1 VSASTSEPTSRSSQP
16 VDERLVKALAHP
28 LRQRILEVLNDK
40 IASPSDVAADLG
52 EKLGDVGYHVRVL
65 QECGAV
71 ELMRTEQRRGAVKHF
86 YRATARP
93 MLTDEQW
100 ARLPLSTRRE
110 LFGQTLDRLWR
121 HVGYAAQHH
130 GFDHPQAHVS
140 WSDFTLDEEGFQELV
155 SLLEKTLEETFAIQ
169 ANALARL
176 SEAGDD
182 AEEVHTE
189 LGIVHFLLSPADRAK
204 ADKQRAASGAKNAA
218 KRRPS

>member
-1 VSASTSEPTSRSSQP
+1 VPASASATAPRSTQP

-40 IASPSDVAADLG
+40 IASPSDVAAELG

-121 HVGYAAQHH
+121 HIGYAAQHG

-140 WSDFTLDEEGFQELV
+140 WADFTLDEQGFQELV
-155 SLLEKTLEETFAIQ
+155 TLLEETLERTFAIQ

-176 SEAGDD
+176 SDAGDD
-182 AEEVHTE
+182 AEQVHTE
-189 LGIVHFLLSPADRAK
+189 LGITHFHLSPEDRAR
-204 ADKQRAASGAKNAA
+204 ADKQRGASGAKNAA
-218 KRRPS
+218 KRRAS